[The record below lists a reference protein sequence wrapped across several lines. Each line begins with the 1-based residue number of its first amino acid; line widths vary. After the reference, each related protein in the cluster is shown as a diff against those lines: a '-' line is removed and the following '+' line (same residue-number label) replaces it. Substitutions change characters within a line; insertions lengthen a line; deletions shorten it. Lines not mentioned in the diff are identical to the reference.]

1 MSLPASWQ
9 ALQSLS
15 VVLGSPVRIAA
26 KQLYGYIYIDV
37 GSTREQNQSQET
49 QKVERIS
56 ISSI

>member
-1 MSLPASWQ
+1 MTSPASWH
-9 ALQSLS
+9 ALQSFS

-26 KQLYGYIYIDV
+26 KQLYIYIDV

>member
-1 MSLPASWQ
+1 MTLPASWHT
-9 ALQSLS
+9 LQSFS

-49 QKVERIS
+49 EKVERIN